1 MAYAEDDDASERDF
15 VFTVNEPGWQR
26 QIPQSVYNLWPL
38 KLRLKRAAQRS
49 AVERHKTQDK
59 GERRSRAQAENL
71 SRNVAGISMFQCCN
85 VATAG
90 DMPQQETTRV
100 RCCNPFVCVCVA
112 AILFSRL
119 VRKALNEPSN
129 FQLTPVSR

>member
-1 MAYAEDDDASERDF
+1 MPAGGVAYAEDDDASERDF

-71 SRNVAGISMFQCCN
+71 SRNVAGISMFQCCKMLGERASACPGKLMD
-85 VATAG
+85 V
-90 DMPQQETTRV
+90 QS
-100 RCCNPFVCVCVA
+100 
-112 AILFSRL
+112 FSGT
-119 VRKALNEPSN
+119 KNK
-129 FQLTPVSR
+129 

>member
-49 AVERHKTQDK
+49 VVERHKTK
-59 GERRSRAQAENL
+59 EKEEAEHKQKICPEIL
-71 SRNVAGISMFQCCN
+71 QRFQCFNVAKCCK
-85 VATAG
+85 VSERASACPG
-90 DMPQQETTRV
+90 KLMDVQS
-100 RCCNPFVCVCVA
+100 
-112 AILFSRL
+112 FSGT
-119 VRKALNEPSN
+119 KNK
-129 FQLTPVSR
+129 

>member
-49 AVERHKTQDK
+49 AVERHKTK
-59 GERRSRAQAENL
+59 EKEEAEHKQKICPEML
-71 SRNVAGISMFQCCN
+71 QGFQCCKMFRASACPGKLMD
-85 VATAG
+85 V
-90 DMPQQETTRV
+90 QS
-100 RCCNPFVCVCVA
+100 
-112 AILFSRL
+112 FSGT
-119 VRKALNEPSN
+119 KNK
-129 FQLTPVSR
+129 